1 MQSGSS
7 SMRAEPFDAMYWA
20 LGIVLVHNILQRVT
34 QPADLSSLNRGSG
47 MVLYSRGQ

>member
-7 SMRAEPFDAMYWA
+7 SMRVEPFDAMFWD
-20 LGIVLVHNILQRVT
+20 LGILLPHILQRVN
-34 QPADLSSLNRGSG
+34 QPAGLSSLNRGSG